1 MKFVGWELYN
11 MKFVCYIAGA
21 ISKDMRWFIVAALF
35 AIAHE
40 LWGWQ
45 DSCEV
50 KEQTGSCIY
59 IL

>member
-1 MKFVGWELYN
+1 MKFVGWKLYN

-40 LWGWQ
+40 LRHIWNR
-45 DSCEV
+45 
-50 KEQTGSCIY
+50 KENSNES
-59 IL
+59 

>member
-1 MKFVGWELYN
+1 MKLVGCDLYL

-40 LWGWQ
+40 LRNIWNK
-45 DSCEV
+45 
-50 KEQTGSCIY
+50 KENSNES
-59 IL
+59 